1 MYVVISSLQVIA
13 RSSLHIN
20 SETEVINAV
29 ARSVLHLDRLKGFPL
44 FFLSKKQSQYIDQMV
59 SPAQWID
66 SRGFPSFFKTQSQH
80 IDQMVAGGVL
90 EERGGGEQQ
99 GLQGKASGSAISHQV
114 ETKSD

>member
-1 MYVVISSLQVIA
+1 MIA

-29 ARSVLHLDRLKGFPL
+29 ARSVLHNAHGLPQGVFHL
-44 FFLSKKQSQYIDQMV
+44 LSKSQHIDQMV
-59 SPAQWID
+59 SPAQWIA

-114 ETKSD
+114 ETKSE

>member
-1 MYVVISSLQVIA
+1 MTKLPVGVG
-13 RSSLHIN
+13 SLHCTLFN
-20 SETEVINAV
+20 LVH
-29 ARSVLHLDRLKGFPL
+29 VL
-44 FFLSKKQSQYIDQMV
+44 SMYIV
-59 SPAQWID
+59 YSFVHVFCFPAQWID

-114 ETKSD
+114 ETKSECSLTSKYLTL

>member
-1 MYVVISSLQVIA
+1 
-13 RSSLHIN
+13 
-20 SETEVINAV
+20 
-29 ARSVLHLDRLKGFPL
+29 
-44 FFLSKKQSQYIDQMV
+44 MV
-59 SPAQWID
+59 SPAHGLPQ
-66 SRGFPSFFKTQSQH
+66 GFFPLFSKTQSQH

>member
-1 MYVVISSLQVIA
+1 MIA

-29 ARSVLHLDRLKGFPL
+29 ARSVLHMDPLKGFPI
-44 FFLSKKQSQYIDQMV
+44 FFSKTQSQHIDQMV

-66 SRGFPSFFKTQSQH
+66 SRGFPSFFKTQSHH

-114 ETKSD
+114 ETKSE